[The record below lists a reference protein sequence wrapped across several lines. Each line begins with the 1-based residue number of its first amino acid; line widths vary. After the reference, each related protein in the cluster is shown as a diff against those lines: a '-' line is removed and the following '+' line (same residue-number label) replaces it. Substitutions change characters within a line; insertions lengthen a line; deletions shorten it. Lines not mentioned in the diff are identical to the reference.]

1 MVLPEF
7 HASHRWQHWEYP
19 VPSTRHRNESP
30 HKLDLLVTISN
41 SLGLIVV
48 AYFSLPSPCRGA
60 RCILLAGEA
69 SLIEAFRLEAMVE

>member
-7 HASHRWQHWEYP
+7 RASRRLLRWECP
-19 VPSTRHRNESP
+19 VPSTRRRNESP
-30 HKLDLLVTISN
+30 HKLDLLLTISD

-48 AYFSLPSPCRGA
+48 AYLSLPSPCRGA

-69 SLIEAFRLEAMVE
+69 SLMEAFRLAAMVE